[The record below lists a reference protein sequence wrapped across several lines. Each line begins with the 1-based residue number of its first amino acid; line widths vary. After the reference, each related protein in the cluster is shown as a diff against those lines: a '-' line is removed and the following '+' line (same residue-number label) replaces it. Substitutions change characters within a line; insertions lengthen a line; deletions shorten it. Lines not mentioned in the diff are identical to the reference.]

1 MKNIVAFT
9 IIGASA
15 GFLYYYLIGCNN
27 TCSITSSSYN
37 SILYGAFCGIIIG
50 IPSKK
55 GSDNFAALYFFNLFK
70 CNRG

>member
-27 TCSITSSSYN
+27 TCSITSSPYN
-37 SILYGAFCGIIIG
+37 SILYGAFCGMIIG
-50 IPSKK
+50 MPSKK
-55 GSDNFAALYFFNLFK
+55 RK
-70 CNRG
+70 